1 MRDENENMN
10 QVNQTNKI
18 MKIGAPS
25 ATQVKKGFSLH
36 LLKVPETYKMIL
48 KNLILSCIP
57 LIVLPSYKYF
67 MDEKM
72 DLVVLLKNII
82 ASPEVVYIC
91 ILILMTLDS
100 IKNLRKIRLGTFK
113 IVFFSVVVGCIF
125 YIIMRIA
132 EYESKGIYNQMRFVY
147 VNTIF
152 LISTLIISFIVCKEM
167 DECL

>member
-25 ATQVKKGFSLH
+25 TTQVKKGFSLH
-36 LLKVPETYKMIL
+36 LLKVPETYKMVL

-67 MDEKM
+67 MAEKM

-113 IVFFSVVVGCIF
+113 IVL
-125 YIIMRIA
+125 R
-132 EYESKGIYNQMRFVY
+132 KK
-147 VNTIF
+147 
-152 LISTLIISFIVCKEM
+152 L
-167 DECL
+167 